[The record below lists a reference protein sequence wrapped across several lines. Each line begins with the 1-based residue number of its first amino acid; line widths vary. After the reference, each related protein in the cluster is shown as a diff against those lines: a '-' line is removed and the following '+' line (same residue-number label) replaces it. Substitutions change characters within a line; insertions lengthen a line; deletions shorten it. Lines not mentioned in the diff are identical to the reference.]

1 MGNLLERVPDIR
13 SSIVFLCIFNKF
25 LLQMLVD
32 CKSLVSK
39 RTACSKQQAYWEP
52 NKGRRSNKNRYK
64 FQIIQKLGYFMILS
78 THPQSL
84 PRIFYHKLVPVWS
97 VEDFIFLCVCVWD
110 IKEFIRA
117 LKVCIKILSLINFEF
132 DKFPLMEK
140 AVL

>member
-1 MGNLLERVPDIR
+1 
-13 SSIVFLCIFNKF
+13 
-25 LLQMLVD
+25 MLVD

-52 NKGRRSNKNRYK
+52 NKGGRSNKNRYK

-97 VEDFIFLCVCVWD
+97 VEDFIFLCMCVWD